1 MEVRRR
7 SSERP
12 RGGLTIAGPLIF
24 LLVIWLGAY
33 FTWRIVHGDRAEQGV
48 VTHVVYPDSRA
59 GRLAHDAFTP
69 LRWLD
74 ARYLGVS
81 SSIES
86 EDGQDDSSE
95 A

>member
-1 MEVRRR
+1 MRRR
-7 SSERP
+7 SSEPR
-12 RGGLTIAGPLIF
+12 RGGLTIAGPLVL
-24 LLVIWLGAY
+24 LLVVWLGAY

-48 VTHVVYPDSRA
+48 VTHIVYPASRA
-59 GRLAHDAFTP
+59 GRLAHDVFTP

-81 SSIES
+81 SSIGF
-86 EDGQDDSSE
+86 EDGQDDPSD

>member
-48 VTHVVYPDSRA
+48 VTHIVYPDSRA
-59 GRLAHDAFTP
+59 GRIAHDVFAP
-69 LRWLD
+69 LRWMD
-74 ARYLGVS
+74 ERYLGVS
-81 SSIES
+81 SSIGS
-86 EDGQDDSSE
+86 EDGQDDPSE

>member
-1 MEVRRR
+1 MRRR
-7 SSERP
+7 SSEPR
-12 RGGLTIAGPLIF
+12 RGGRTIAGPLVV
-24 LLVIWLGAY
+24 LLVVWLGAY

-48 VTHVVYPDSRA
+48 VTHIVYPDSRA